1 MTSTPQP
8 RPAIASLPAYVA
20 GRPAPDFDTAV
31 APAGAVARLLNLLA
45 IRSHPLRGRDRPR
58 TYKLSSNENPFPP
71 PQPILDAVATAA
83 TQVNRYPDFGC
94 AELYAAIGEHLDLP
108 VDWLVTGTGS
118 VAVLYN
124 LLQAFC
130 GPGDEVVHA
139 WRSFE
144 AYPIAVNV
152 AGATPVAVPLDA
164 SGRHDL
170 DGMVAGV
177 TARTRAVLLCTPNNP
192 TGPALSHAEVLGV
205 VERVPSDVLV
215 VVDEAYREFVR
226 LDDPIDGVALVRSHP
241 NVVVLRTF
249 AKAFGLAGLRVG
261 YGIARPEIAAPVRAC
276 SLPFGVSTIAQ
287 AAAIAALDCAAELGE
302 RVDAI
307 VAERDRVVAALHQQG
322 WILPDTQGNFI
333 WLPLGDRAVEFGTRA
348 EEAGAVVRP
357 FADAGV
363 RVTIGEPAGND
374 LFLDVAGAFLDR

>member
-8 RPAIASLPAYVA
+8 RPAIADLPAYVA
-20 GRPAPDFDTAV
+20 GRPATP
-31 APAGAVARLLNLLA
+31 
-45 IRSHPLRGRDRPR
+45 RPGV
-58 TYKLSSNENPFPP
+58 TSYKLSSNENPFPP
-71 PQPILDAVATAA
+71 PQPILDAIAAAA
-83 TQVNRYPDFGC
+83 TQANRYPDFGC
-94 AELYAAIGEHLDLP
+94 VALYATLAEHLDLP
-108 VDWLVTGTGS
+108 TDWLVAGTGS
-118 VAVLYN
+118 VSVLYN

-152 AGATPVAVPLDA
+152 AGATPVPVPVDA
-164 SGRHDL
+164 SGCHDL
-170 DGMVAGV
+170 DAMVAAV
-177 TARTRAVLLCTPNNP
+177 TPRTRAVVLCTPNNP
-192 TGPALSHAEVLGV
+192 TGPALSHAEVLDV
-205 VERVPSDVLV
+205 IDRVGSDVLV

-241 NVVVLRTF
+241 NVVVMRTF

-261 YGIARPEIAAPVRAC
+261 YGIARPEIAEPVRAC

-287 AAAIAALDCAAELGE
+287 AAAIAALDCSVELAE

-307 VAERDRVVAALHQQG
+307 VAERDRVVAALGRQG
-322 WILPDTQGNFI
+322 WTVPDAQGNFV
-333 WLPLGDRAVEFGTRA
+333 WLPLGERAVEFGTRA

-357 FADAGV
+357 FAGAGV

-374 LFLDVAGAFLDR
+374 LFLEVAGAFLGR